1 MTISCKI
8 LDYRLAL
15 RKRECKID
23 IKKDDWIKT
32 VNFNKFAE
40 DSLNQIPADAR
51 KAIRMDTKWANIF
64 DKFLCKLFEWEDEE
78 TL

>member
-15 RKRECKID
+15 RKRECTID
-23 IKKDDWIKT
+23 IKKGDWIKT
-32 VNFNKFAE
+32 VSFNKFAE

-51 KAIRMDTKWANIF
+51 KAIKRDVKWANIF

>member
-32 VNFNKFAE
+32 VGFNKFAE
-40 DSLNQIPADAR
+40 NSLNELPAVAR
-51 KAIRMDTKWANIF
+51 KAIRSDTKWANIF

>member
-15 RKRECKID
+15 RKRECIID
-23 IKKDDWIKT
+23 IKKDDWIK
-32 VNFNKFAE
+32 
-40 DSLNQIPADAR
+40 SDAR

>member
-1 MTISCKI
+1 MRISCKI

-23 IKKDDWIKT
+23 IKKDEWIKT
-32 VNFNKFAE
+32 VSFNKFAE
-40 DSLNQIPADAR
+40 NSLNELPAVAR
-51 KAIRMDTKWANIF
+51 KAIKQDIKWANIF